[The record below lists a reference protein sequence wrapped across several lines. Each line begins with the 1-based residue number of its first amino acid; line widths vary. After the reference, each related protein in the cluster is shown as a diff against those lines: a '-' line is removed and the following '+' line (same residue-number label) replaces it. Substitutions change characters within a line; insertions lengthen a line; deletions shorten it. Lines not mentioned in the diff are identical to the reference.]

1 MPNPSRGPLM
11 LQKLK
16 ALFADIDR
24 VAPPS
29 QRELQLASAALLIEI
44 SKADHQRDAREQA
57 AIVAAIRSTYNLD
70 NATVDELLNDAEA
83 ASDNAPSLY
92 DFTSVINEC
101 CSEEEKYTLVRECW
115 RVAFADGNLDKYED
129 HVIRKI
135 ADLIYLPHSLSI
147 KAKLEVKAK
156 LEIVGR

>member
-1 MPNPSRGPLM
+1 M

-16 ALFADIDR
+16 ALFADVDR
-24 VAPPS
+24 NSPPS

-44 SKADHQRDAREQA
+44 SKADRQRDAREQT
-57 AIVAAIRSTYNLD
+57 AIVAAIRTTYGLDDSTIL
-70 NATVDELLNDAEA
+70 ELLSDAET

-92 DFTSVINEC
+92 DFTSIINAC
-101 CSEEEKYTLVRECW
+101 CSEEEKYKLIRECW

-129 HVIRKI
+129 HSIRKI

-147 KAKLEVKAK
+147 KAKWEVREEMEGA
-156 LEIVGR
+156 GD